1 MSNDNQPDQ
10 FAQDRSM
17 VAQPDDRSAFTY
29 KRQPD
34 NIGAWRIGEACRKAA
49 DASAGDYIDRGL
61 LLLKELQAKGYGI
74 VALDAH
80 PAEQR
85 MSDAAR
91 DAEDAV
97 RYRWLRERHWNEST
111 LFVVAGHHSLVR
123 LGTDCPSDERLD
135 AAIDAEI
142 ERIDRAE
149 GNRSPIDGNRS
160 MISVPASHVICE
172 VAGVTIIGSPD
183 NVAAARAALEAA
195 PLPAYPEEI
204 TPELREVLAWPNFK
218 CAPVAHAFQAAG
230 YPIAKRA
237 EDEQAFVL
245 HWFTKL
251 VLRHGGQWWEKACE
265 EIASLAE
272 NARTRRAEA
281 PNAD

>member
-1 MSNDNQPDQ
+1 MTNETMKDGERAALKRAMDLLDTKLGDTDPNIEGMT
-10 FAQDRSM
+10 QDE
-17 VAQPDDRSAFTY
+17 VDTTY
-29 KRQPD
+29 PVL
-34 NIGAWRIGEACRKAA
+34 AA
-49 DASAGDYIDRGL
+49 MQILSDLYCAT
-61 LLLKELQAKGYGI
+61 E
-74 VALDAH
+74 
-80 PAEQR
+80 R

-195 PLPAYPEEI
+195 PLPAYPEEL
-204 TPELREVLAWPNFK
+204 TPELREVLGWPNFK
-218 CAPVAHAFQAAG
+218 CAPVAHAFQASG

-272 NARTRRAEA
+272 SARTRRAEA